1 MIPQIVG
8 FAVVDFN
15 FYPEIADL
23 FSRRHPSLPIF
34 GTICTVPDLIHVK
47 FHFVPVLVSSS
58 KSLTLNFHK
67 FSQLLFF
74 VAFPLNQT

>member
-34 GTICTVPDLIHVK
+34 GTICTVPDLIRV
-47 FHFVPVLVSSS
+47 
-58 KSLTLNFHK
+58 
-67 FSQLLFF
+67 
-74 VAFPLNQT
+74 